1 MHTVIDFFYYIPS
14 LKLSFLF
21 WFLQDIGGTPILFT
35 LIQLVSSLS
44 EVILFYVA
52 TYLVRKLGH
61 DAVLY
66 MGLWVYGVKYLLYS
80 YIQHPWYVIPIE
92 SLQGVTYGL
101 VWTASV
107 SYITSHPGI

>member
-1 MHTVIDFFYYIPS
+1 MLLIYKCLLFVFS

-35 LIQLVSSLS
+35 LIVLVNSLS
-44 EVILFYVA
+44 EVVLFFVS
-52 TYLVRKLGH
+52 TYIVKKLGH

-66 MGLWVYGVKYLLYS
+66 IGLWIYGVKYLLYS
-80 YIQHPWYVIPIE
+80 FIKQPWYVLPIE
-92 SLQGVTYGL
+92 SLQGLTYGL

-107 SYITSHPGI
+107 SYITAGPG